1 MEHPIFFITKL
12 FESIGLGHFAHTYPH
27 VTYTWLIMV
36 LLIVFALLAVRSVK
50 MIPEGGQNFFE
61 VVISGIENFQV
72 EVMGEHGRS
81 MFPLIATLGLFIF
94 FSNVMGLIP
103 GFYSPTASIN
113 TTLACALIV
122 FFTTHIV
129 GIKFHGFKY
138 IKHFLG
144 PIWWMA
150 PLMLPIEIIGHL
162 SRVLSLT
169 LRLFGNI
176 MGEDLVLAI
185 LLLLAGKFLAPLPMM
200 FLAIFTSFVQA
211 FIFAL
216 LSMMY
221 IAGSMEEGH

>member
-1 MEHPIFFITKL
+1 MEHPIFFLTKL
-12 FESIGLGHFAHTYPH
+12 LESLGFGHFAHAYPH
-27 VTYTWLIMV
+27 VTYTWLIM
-36 LLIVFALLAVRSVK
+36 LILVVFSLLAVRSIK

-94 FSNVMGLIP
+94 LSNVMGLIP

-122 FFTTHIV
+122 FSTTHIIGV
-129 GIKFHGFKY
+129 KYHGFKY

-200 FLAIFTSFVQA
+200 FLAVFTSFVQA